1 MSNVIYKKIEGCKDG
16 ALHKL
21 MNNVEHAKT
30 MENLRNRI
38 DARLVSKGRDYLRWA
53 LKPSHMSYNI
63 FDNDLINI
71 PKS

>member
-1 MSNVIYKKIEGCKDG
+1 MSNVIHKKIEGCKDG

-21 MNNVEHAKT
+21 MNNVAHAKT

-38 DARLVSKGRDYLRWA
+38 DARLVRKGRDYLRWA

>member
-1 MSNVIYKKIEGCKDG
+1 MSNVIHKKIEGCKDG

-21 MNNVEHAKT
+21 MNNVSHAKT